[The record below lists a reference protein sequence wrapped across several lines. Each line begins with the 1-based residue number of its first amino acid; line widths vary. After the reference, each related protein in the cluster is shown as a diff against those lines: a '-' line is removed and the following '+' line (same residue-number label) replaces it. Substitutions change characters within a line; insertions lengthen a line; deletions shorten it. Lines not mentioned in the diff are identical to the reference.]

1 MNKHREVASKQMAS
15 LNEGDESLEYNLRP
29 QSLREFIGQAKVK
42 EQLRIHIE
50 AAKRREEALEHILLV
65 GPPGLGKTTLAKII
79 SNEMSSG
86 FKQGIGAVIEA
97 DRPCVNVDQS

>member
-1 MNKHREVASKQMAS
+1 MDNHHEITSKQMES
-15 LNEGDESLEYNLRP
+15 LNEGDESLEYSLRP
-29 QSLREFIGQAKVK
+29 QSLREFIGQEKVK

-50 AAKRREEALEHILLV
+50 AAKQRQEALEHILLV

-86 FKQGIGAVIEA
+86 
-97 DRPCVNVDQS
+97 